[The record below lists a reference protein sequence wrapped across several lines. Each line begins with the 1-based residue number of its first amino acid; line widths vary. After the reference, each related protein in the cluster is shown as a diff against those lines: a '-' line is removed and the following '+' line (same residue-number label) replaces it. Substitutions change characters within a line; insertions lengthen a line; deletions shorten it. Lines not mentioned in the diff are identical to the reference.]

1 MCLIIV
7 KETGVEFPNEDIL
20 AKAFKANPDGAG
32 LAYNKHDHVYIHK
45 GYMTYQHFIE
55 CYRNVLCHITKDS
68 ALVIHFRKA
77 SRGKVNPELT
87 HPFPISDN
95 LDILT
100 KSFLKSDYAVV
111 HNGTIKEMD
120 KYLKKERRKLSDTI
134 VFVQKYLSLIANN
147 DCWFDKECNQQL
159 LELLLGDSRMCIL
172 NNQGEIR
179 TVGNFFKYN
188 DLLFSKQS
196 F

>member
-7 KETGVEFPNEDIL
+7 KETGVEFPNEEIL
-20 AKAFKANPDGAG
+20 YKAFKANPDGAG
-32 LAYNKHDHVYIHK
+32 LAYNKNEKVYITK
-45 GYMTYQHFIE
+45 GYMTYNHFIE
-55 CYRNVLCHITKDS
+55 YYRKIISNISKDS
-68 ALVIHFRKA
+68 ALLIHFRKA

-87 HPFPISDN
+87 HPFPITD
-95 LDILT
+95 DIEV
-100 KSFLKSDYAVV
+100 LKKTFIKTNYAVA

-120 KYLKKERRKLSDTI
+120 KFLKKNRGLSDTI
-134 VFVQKYLSLIANN
+134 LFIQKYLSLISENEN
-147 DCWFDKECNQQL
+147 WFTKECNL
-159 LELLLGDSRMCIL
+159 KLIEFLLGDGRMCIL

-179 TVGNFFKYN
+179 TIGNFFKCN